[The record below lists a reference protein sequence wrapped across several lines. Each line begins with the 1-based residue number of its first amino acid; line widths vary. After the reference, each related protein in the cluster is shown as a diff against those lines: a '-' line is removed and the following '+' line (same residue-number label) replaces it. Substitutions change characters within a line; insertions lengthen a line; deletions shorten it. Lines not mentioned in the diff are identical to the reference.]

1 MLGKLF
7 KHEFIYG
14 VKSFAPM
21 YIGFAAVSILLRI
34 VMEWGDSAENDRAL
48 ESTYIIFT
56 TTLFIAFVVLIVA
69 MLGRAIFGNIRRFH
83 ANLFTDEGY
92 LMHTLPVP
100 SWQHIICK
108 LLTGMAW
115 YAISCVIAVL
125 GVMLAAGGKVE
136 FFPYGVFTEF
146 SDIDTLQIVQFFAS
160 ITAYC
165 AFILLCYLGEAFIS
179 MMGQKKGL
187 ATLLVIGALIINSFV
202 LSFLTVIFLTSD
214 DNHENIYLGMYVIRL
229 VYYTVVSAGLFFL
242 TNLIISKKL
251 NLQ

>member
-21 YIGFAAVSILLRI
+21 YIGFAAISVVLRI
-34 VMEWGDSAENDRAL
+34 LIEWGDAAEDNRVF

-56 TTLFIAFVVLIVA
+56 TTLTIAFAVLIVA

-108 LLTGMAW
+108 LATGMAW
-115 YAISCVIAVL
+115 YAVSCVIAVV
-125 GVMLAAGGKVE
+125 GVIIVSGGK
-136 FFPYGVFTEF
+136 FQLFPYGFFNEF
-146 SDIDTLQIVQFFAS
+146 SDIDALQIVQFLTS

-165 AFILLCYLGEAFIS
+165 AFILLCYLGEAFTS

-187 ATLLVIGALIINSFV
+187 ATLLVIGALIINSFI
-202 LSFLTVIFLTSD
+202 LSFLTVIFMTSD
-214 DNHENIYLGMYVIRL
+214 DTYESGYLGMYVIRL
-229 VYYTVVSAGLFFL
+229 VYYTVVSFGLFFL